1 MKPWEALPMALASLT
16 NNKLR
21 SALTILGIIIGVA
34 AVIALMSIGEGVQK
48 SITDRISSVGSNLV
62 FVYPGS
68 QAQTNVRS
76 VGGTS
81 ATLTLEDAEAI
92 ATSLIPTAGLVAP
105 ELSRPFQ
112 VSAAGLNT
120 GAQVLGVTPEY
131 LTVRNHT
138 MANGEF
144 ITGQQV
150 DAKSAVA
157 VLGSAIGT
165 TLFSD
170 SDPVGQTVR
179 INRLQFRVVGVLAS
193 KGGTGFGSQDNVI
206 MVPITAMISRLAA
219 QRTAQGSFNVSVITI
234 QVPDA
239 NLIEQTKTAVTDL
252 LRDRHGVAGQDDFTV
267 MAQEDLLSAL
277 RDLTNVFT
285 LFLGSIAGISLVVGG
300 IGIMNIMLVSVTE
313 RTREIGIRKAVG
325 AKRRDVLLQ
334 FLAESAALSLVGGVI
349 GIGLGW
355 SVSRLIGQASVQ
367 GQPLVTVVSPNIV
380 LLAVSVSIAIGLFFG
395 IYPASRAARLRP
407 IEALRFE

>member
-1 MKPWEALPMALASLT
+1 
-16 NNKLR
+16 
-21 SALTILGIIIGVA
+21 
-34 AVIALMSIGEGVQK
+34 
-48 SITDRISSVGSNLV
+48 
-62 FVYPGS
+62 
-68 QAQTNVRS
+68 
-76 VGGTS
+76 
-81 ATLTLEDAEAI
+81 
-92 ATSLIPTAGLVAP
+92 
-105 ELSRPFQ
+105 
-112 VSAAGLNT
+112 
-120 GAQVLGVTPEY
+120 
-131 LTVRNHT
+131 
-138 MANGEF
+138 
-144 ITGQQV
+144 
-150 DAKSAVA
+150 
-157 VLGSAIGT
+157 
-165 TLFSD
+165 
-170 SDPVGQTVR
+170 
-179 INRLQFRVVGVLAS
+179 
-193 KGGTGFGSQDNVI
+193 
-206 MVPITAMISRLAA
+206 
-219 QRTAQGSFNVSVITI
+219 
-234 QVPDA
+234 VPDA